1 MGYCKDP
8 FGMNRRASKS
18 LNSILNA
25 GVRAAKAW
33 EREAK
38 AQQRARER
46 QQAAHE
52 RYLVQLERNRIRAI
66 KKILFTKI
74 M

>member
-1 MGYCKDP
+1 
-8 FGMNRRASKS
+8 MNRRASKS
-18 LNSILNA
+18 LNSIFNA

-46 QQAAHE
+46 QQAAYQ
-52 RYLVQLERNRIRAI
+52 RYLVRKNEIEYAQ
-66 KKILFTKI
+66 
-74 M
+74 